1 MASKPEDLSGQ
12 QFGDYEIIGDT
23 GKRSNRGHQI
33 VIARNK
39 KTGDLHEGEAW
50 KFKDGYIT
58 GYVGSEKHIKQISNI
73 LKDEKIR
80 KKNREKLFV
89 NGTATNTFKNIV
101 ISTSKTDYNGVFY
114 SNSHNR
120 WFAKVELHGKITTK
134 SFENFK
140 DAVMYIND
148 FRIKY
153 INPLMTNEYEKYK
166 KLDRNHIKM
175 NHYVLEKQKQTDSE
189 IKKAKI
195 RKKIMWLKK
204 GKGVR
209 FDRNKWQASIKVN
222 GKQMN
227 LGRYETEQQAIE
239 ARQKAVN
246 KQIKILEKQL
256 EEL

>member
-1 MASKPEDLSGQ
+1 MVAEDLSGK

-39 KTGDLHEGEAW
+39 KTGDLHEGEASN
-50 KFKDGYIT
+50 FKYGYIT
-58 GYVGSEKHIKQISNI
+58 GYIGSEKHIKHISNI
-73 LKDEKIR
+73 LKDEKVR
-80 KKNREKLFV
+80 KKNREKRFV
-89 NGTATNTFKNIV
+89 NGTSTNTFKDIV

-114 SNSHNR
+114 SNCKNR
-120 WFAKVELHGKITTK
+120 WLAKVELHGKKTSK
-134 SFENFK
+134 SFKNFK

-166 KLDRNHIKM
+166 KIDRNHIKM
-175 NHYVLEKQKQTDSE
+175 NHYVLEKQKQIDYQ
-189 IKKAKI
+189 IKKTKI

-209 FDRNKWQASIKVN
+209 FDRNKWRASIKIN
-222 GKQMN
+222 GKQIN
-227 LGRYETEQQAIE
+227 LGRYNTEQQAIE
-239 ARQKAVN
+239 ARQKAVDE
-246 KQIKILEKQL
+246 QIKILEKQL